1 MNSWTEEALRAKLE
15 ENPDLTITKEGLR
28 PLPLQREGEVRHLTI
43 SKYHNRRT
51 NYNGKLFDSQKEAD
65 RARDNDLRIKASE
78 LSFYL
83 TQVPI
88 RLPGKV
94 VYRLDFVEFIR
105 VADTPLFE
113 VAFVEVKG
121 FRTKTGEAKRKIA
134 EAILGI
140 DIEVI

>member
-1 MNSWTEEALRAKLE
+1 MPKWTEEELEAKRK
-15 ENPDLTITKEGLR
+15 ENPDLTISKEGLR
-28 PLPLQREGEVRHLTI
+28 SLPPTKGEGRQLTI

-51 NYNGKLFDSQKEAD
+51 NYGGQNYHSQKEAD